1 LNANSEVNLNLNLKL
16 DLNLNLKFPR
26 RGPARAGKRRR
37 AGRRR
42 DWMARLWAM
51 VVAAAGV
58 GHGQQ
63 PPVPTMC
70 EQVTNVYH
78 GVAVEDDYQWLED
91 GTNPDVRDWTRA
103 ENERTAG
110 YFDKLGFRE
119 GLAQQLGELTAD
131 ESASYSLDS
140 CRAGILFAAR
150 FKPPAQQPVLV
161 RLKSVAPPALR
172 KVVFDPNSWDT
183 NGTTAMDWWVPS
195 TDGRRVAISLS
206 ERGSEIGALHFFET
220 ATGQA
225 LPDVIPG
232 VQYPTGGGSA
242 AWNAD
247 GTGIYYTRY
256 PRPGERPEGD
266 QDFYQQIWYH
276 QLGTAGDTDRYE
288 LGREFPRIAEIAL
301 TASGDGEWLVAS
313 VANGDGGDYA
323 HYLRD
328 PSGAWRQLTRFEDG
342 IKAIKFGP
350 DAALYLL
357 SRQGAPR
364 GKVLRLSLVNPE
376 LAKATVVV
384 AEGYNVISEYEPSA
398 NGVYVA
404 EMAGGPSQLWFYP
417 HNGAS
422 EEIPVPPVSAVGG
435 LHCWQGDDLIFA
447 DTGYLTPT
455 GWYEWAP
462 GMRQPRAT
470 ALQMTSPAN
479 FDDIEVVREFAAAKD
494 GTKIPIN
501 ILRKKGLVMDGRN
514 PTLLY
519 GYGGYGISLTPRF
532 SATRRVWFDA
542 GGVYAEANLRGGG
555 EFGEAWHQA
564 GNLTRKQQVFD
575 DFIACA
581 EHLIRQKYTN
591 PDKLAVMGESNG
603 GLLMG
608 AFLTQRPELA
618 RAVVSRV
625 GIYDMLRVELDPN
638 GAFNTTEFGSV
649 KDADQFRAL
658 LGYSPYHHVRDG
670 VAYPAV
676 LFPCGEN
683 DGRVNPAHS
692 RKMTARLQ
700 AATSSD
706 RPILL
711 RTTATAG
718 HGMGSSLRDRV
729 AEQADIYAFLFE
741 ELGVDTA
748 PWTFQ

>member
-1 LNANSEVNLNLNLKL
+1 MCLA
-16 DLNLNLKFPR
+16 R
-26 RGPARAGKRRR
+26 RIRVLMRMIWP
-37 AGRRR
+37 
-42 DWMARLWAM
+42 LS
-51 VVAAAGV
+51 VAAAGV
-58 GHGQQ
+58 ARAQL
-63 PPVPTMC
+63 PAIPTAC
-70 EQVTNVYH
+70 DPVTNSYH
-78 GVAVEDDYQWLED
+78 GVVVEDDYQWLED
-91 GTNPDVRDWTRA
+91 GTSADVREWTRA
-103 ENERTAG
+103 QNERTAA
-110 YFDKLGFRE
+110 YFEKLEFRD
-119 GLAQQLGELTAD
+119 GLAQQLGELAAD
-131 ESASYSLDS
+131 ESASYSLDN
-140 CRAGILFAAR
+140 CRRGTLLATR

-161 RLKSVAPPALR
+161 RLKSVTPPALR
-172 KVVFDPNSWDT
+172 KVVFDPNEWDT

-220 ATGQA
+220 ATGNA

-247 GTGIYYTRY
+247 GTGIFYTRY
-256 PRPGERPEGD
+256 PRTGERPEGD
-266 QDFYQQIWYH
+266 QAFYQQIWLH
-276 QLGTAGDTDRYE
+276 KLGTPVEADSYE
-288 LGREFPRIAEIAL
+288 LGRDFPRIAEIEL
-301 TASGDGEWLVAS
+301 TASGDGEWLLAS

-328 PSGAWRQLTRFEDG
+328 PAGTWHQLTQFEDG

-357 SRQGAPR
+357 SKQGAPR
-364 GKVLRLSLVNPE
+364 GKILRVSLVNPE

-384 AEGYNVISEYEPSA
+384 AEGWNVVSEYEPSE
-398 NGVYVA
+398 NGIYVA
-404 EMAGGPSQLWFYP
+404 EMAGGPSQLWYYP

-422 EEIPVPPVSAVGG
+422 VEVPVLPVSAVGG
-435 LHCWQGDDLIFA
+435 LHCWQGDDLVFA
-447 DTGYLTPT
+447 NTSYLVPT
-455 GWYEWAP
+455 GWYQWAP
-462 GMRQPRAT
+462 GMKAPRPT

-479 FDDIEVVREFAAAKD
+479 FEDIEVVREFAEAKD

-501 ILRKKGLVMDGRN
+501 ILRKKGLVLDGSN

-532 SATRRVWFDA
+532 SSTRRVWFDA
-542 GGVYAEANLRGGG
+542 GGVYAVANLRGGG

-581 EHLIRQKYTN
+581 EYLIQRKYTN

-625 GIYDMLRVELDPN
+625 GIYDMLRVERDPN

-649 KDADQFRAL
+649 KEADQFKAL
-658 LGYSPYHHVRDG
+658 LAYSPYHHVKDG
-670 VAYPAV
+670 LAYPAV

-700 AATSSD
+700 AATSSN

-741 ELGVDTA
+741 ELGVDTV